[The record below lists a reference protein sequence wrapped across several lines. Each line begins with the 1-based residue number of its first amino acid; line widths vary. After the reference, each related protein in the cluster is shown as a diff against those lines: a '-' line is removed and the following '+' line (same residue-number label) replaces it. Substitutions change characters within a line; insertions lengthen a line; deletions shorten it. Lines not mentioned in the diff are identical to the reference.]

1 MNINTFS
8 ERLRETRRSKNLTQA
23 QLAKLSGVTAATIS
37 AYESTDN
44 KKGCNPS
51 LDNALKLAEALDIS
65 LDWLCGSIVN
75 KDKADTVDFLK
86 MLVKMSDCTRISVDS
101 VEFADKEN
109 QETLKNAFNSV
120 VDEDTFRD
128 YYFHCNDTGEKFS
141 YIVNF
146 LAFGNWKIDRFL
158 GEWQK
163 MKLLYNNNTID
174 ESLYKLWLDKQFSDI
189 EQKEKEEEEYQKELE
204 ESLKQGGE

>member
-8 ERLRETRRSKNLTQA
+8 ERLIETRRSKNLTQA

-75 KDKADTVDFLK
+75 KDKIDTVDFLK
-86 MLVKMSDCTRISVDS
+86 MLVKLNESSRVSVD
-101 VEFADKEN
+101 
-109 QETLKNAFNSV
+109 V
-120 VDEDTFRD
+120 VDIEDTDIMGKVFNAYNLFSED
-128 YYFHCNDTGEKFS
+128 EHWNNAQYCESNNIPPAWDLPLVGFENCHISKF
-141 YIVNF
+141 
-146 LAFGNWKIDRFL
+146 LT
-158 GEWQK
+158 EWQK
-163 MKLLYNNNTID
+163 MKSLYDSGTID